1 MASILNVKT
10 IVLALRKTFNIKTTL
25 EQTLL
30 PYEVKTKN
38 IEVSSTC
45 KVSQNADDLILYAQR
60 LGFTLS
66 LLDFLP
72 YNRWACVVRNKI
84 KVLWK
89 GQPAEH
95 SGITLQG
102 YWKDDVFYPDIEDP
116 DIIVSIKPTKCIH
129 NTHIT
134 LQSTKYKVLYNMI
147 DDIPSLKL
155 GETRFQCM
163 GVICVYEVCINEKG
177 IYINRTS
184 PISVPLEDNTKAAY
198 TLTIQYKKKVLLSIE
213 AHCSPIIIV

>member
-1 MASILNVKT
+1 MASVLNVKT

-45 KVSQNADDLILYAQR
+45 KVSQHADDLILYAQR

-89 GQPAEH
+89 GQPTEN
-95 SGITLQG
+95 SCITLQG
-102 YWKDDVFYPDIEDP
+102 YWKDEVFYPDVEDS
-116 DIIVSIKPTKCIH
+116 DIIVSIKPTNCIH
-129 NTHIT
+129 NTYIT
-134 LQSTKYKVLYNMI
+134 LQCTKYQLLYNMI

-163 GVICVYEVCINEKG
+163 GVVCIYEVCINEKG

-184 PISVPLEDNTKAAY
+184 STTVALEDKPAY
-198 TLTIQYKKKVLLSIE
+198 TLTIHYKKKMLLSID
-213 AHCSPIIIV
+213 HSPPL